1 MARIL
6 ILTPQL
12 PIPPQALTGLSQGTT
27 IRNFNLIAGLA
38 RRHEID
44 LLTFAP
50 VTDQGRTTKDQGGA
64 SFVPRPSSFVD
75 QIDLLRPYCRQ
86 IVAEPAPVRTL
97 ARRGRDT
104 LLSPWPDM
112 ALRLDSPAMHAHM
125 ARLVRENRYDVI
137 QVEGIEMARY
147 TLALNPPRP
156 LLVFDDHNAEYLL
169 QKRAFLTDVRQ
180 PRRWLGAGYSF
191 VQWQKLV
198 AYERRIC
205 RMADRVVAVSEAD
218 RQALRMI
225 LPDLAVAVVPNGVDL
240 EFYRPGIVPPLA
252 DAGAHALVFTGK
264 MDYRPNVD
272 AVLWFADAVLPLI
285 LAQAPDT
292 RLYVVGQQPHARL
305 ARLAEQPGITLT
317 GRVPDTRPYI
327 AAAGVYIVPLRIG
340 GGTRLKV
347 LEAMAMG
354 QAIVS
359 TRLGCDGF
367 DFTDGHEVRFADE
380 PAAFAEAVL
389 ELFRDRSRA
398 AALGQTARAFVE
410 THYGWDAIVPRLEA
424 LYA

>member
-1 MARIL
+1 
-6 ILTPQL
+6 
-12 PIPPQALTGLSQGTT
+12 
-27 IRNFNLIAGLA
+27 
-38 RRHEID
+38 
-44 LLTFAP
+44 
-50 VTDQGRTTKDQGGA
+50 
-64 SFVPRPSSFVD
+64 
-75 QIDLLRPYCRQ
+75 
-86 IVAEPAPVRTL
+86 
-97 ARRGRDT
+97 
-104 LLSPWPDM
+104 
-112 ALRLDSPAMHAHM
+112 
-125 ARLVRENRYDVI
+125 
-137 QVEGIEMARY
+137 
-147 TLALNPPRP
+147 
-156 LLVFDDHNAEYLL
+156 
-169 QKRAFLTDVRQ
+169 
-180 PRRWLGAGYSF
+180 
-191 VQWQKLV
+191 
-198 AYERRIC
+198 
-205 RMADRVVAVSEAD
+205 
-218 RQALRMI
+218 MI

-240 EFYRPGIVPPLA
+240 EFYRPGIVPPLT
-252 DAGAHALVFTGK
+252 DAGTHALVFTGK

-292 RLYVVGQQPHARL
+292 RFYVVGQQPHERL
-305 ARLAEQPGITLT
+305 ARLAEQPGIMLT

-367 DFTDGHEVRFADE
+367 DFTDSHEVRFADE